1 MKKLI
6 SRIASIALIATPLA
20 ALTAT
25 PAQAQQ
31 RTGRIVCHAESASAY
46 GYGVHINGNIACDLA
61 LYECAIRTPEY
72 QTCYVIRRY
81 WETR

>member
-1 MKKLI
+1 MKKFI
-6 SRIASIALIATPLA
+6 SRIVSLALIATPLA

-31 RTGRIVCHAESASAY
+31 RTGRIVCYAESASAY
-46 GYGVHINGNIACDLA
+46 GYGVHFNGNIACDRA
-61 LYECAIRTPEY
+61 LYECAIRTPQY
-72 QTCYVIRRY
+72 QTCYVTRWY